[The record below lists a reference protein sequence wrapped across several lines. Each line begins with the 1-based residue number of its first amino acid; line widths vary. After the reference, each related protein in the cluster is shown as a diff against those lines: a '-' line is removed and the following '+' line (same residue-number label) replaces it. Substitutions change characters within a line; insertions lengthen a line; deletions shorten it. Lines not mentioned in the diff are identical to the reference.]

1 MKNRLSGAL
10 LGAVLLIGA
19 LLLIGAAAGPA
30 RAQDPDFLTFGG
42 GAFDFNDDST
52 AGVVSLEYLSA
63 KRLFFLQP
71 LAGFMVT
78 FDGGVY
84 GYAGLG
90 LDVFLGRRIVVTPSF
105 SVGLYG
111 EGDGKDLGHVVEF
124 RSAIQIAYRF
134 NDRSRLG
141 VVLHHLSNAGID
153 GTNPGANT
161 LMLTYSRPLGR
172 SSSRQARRPRPR
184 SKARR

>member
-10 LGAVLLIGA
+10 LGALV
-19 LLLIGAAAGPA
+19 LIGAAPGPA
-30 RAQDPDFLTFGG
+30 RAQDPDFLTFGA
-42 GAFDFNDDST
+42 GAFDYNDDGS
-52 AGVVSLEYLSA
+52 AGVISLAYLSA
-63 KRLFFLQP
+63 KRLWILQP
-71 LAGFMVT
+71 LGGFMVT

-90 LDVFLGRRIVVTPSF
+90 LDVFFGRRIVATPSF

-111 EGDGKDLGHVVEF
+111 QGDGKDLGHVVVF

-134 NDRSRLG
+134 DDRSRLG
-141 VVLHHLSNAGID
+141 VMLHHLSNAGLD
-153 GTNPGANT
+153 DTNPGANT

-172 SSSRQARRPRPR
+172 SSSRRARRAR
-184 SKARR
+184 SRTRARR

>member
-10 LGAVLLIGA
+10 LGALLLIGA
-19 LLLIGAAAGPA
+19 LPGPA
-30 RAQDPDFLTFGG
+30 WAQDPDFLTFGA
-42 GAFDFNDDST
+42 GAFDYNDDDT

-63 KRLFFLQP
+63 KRLWLLQP

-141 VVLHHLSNAGID
+141 IMLHHLSNAGID
-153 GTNPGANT
+153 DTNPGANT
-161 LMLTYSRPLGR
+161 IMLTYSRPLGG
-172 SSSRQARRPRPR
+172 SSSRQARR
-184 SKARR
+184 ARRRSRSRR

>member
-10 LGAVLLIGA
+10 LGALMLIGA
-19 LLLIGAAAGPA
+19 VAGPA
-30 RAQDPDFLTFGG
+30 PAQDPDFLTLGA
-42 GAFDFNDDST
+42 GAFDFNDDSA

-63 KRLFFLQP
+63 KRLLFLQP

-90 LDVFLGRRIVVTPSF
+90 LDVFFGRRIVATPSF
-105 SVGLYG
+105 SFGLYG
-111 EGDGKDLGHVVEF
+111 DGGGKDLGHVVEF

-141 VVLHHLSNAGID
+141 VMFHHLSNAGLD
-153 GTNPGANT
+153 DTNPGVNT
-161 LMLTYSRPLGR
+161 LMLTYSRPLGG
-172 SSSRQARRPRPR
+172 SSSRQARR
-184 SKARR
+184 ARRRSRARR

>member
-10 LGAVLLIGA
+10 LGALV
-19 LLLIGAAAGPA
+19 LIGAAAGPA
-30 RAQDPDFLTFGG
+30 PAQDPDFLTFGA
-42 GAFDFNDDST
+42 GAFDYNDDST

-63 KRLFFLQP
+63 KRLLFLQP
-71 LAGFMVT
+71 LGGFMVT

-84 GYAGLG
+84 GYAGLA
-90 LDVFLGRRIVVTPSF
+90 LDVFFGRRIVATPSF

-111 EGDGKDLGHVVEF
+111 EGDGKDLGHLVEF

-141 VVLHHLSNAGID
+141 VMLHHLSNAGLD
-153 GTNPGANT
+153 DTNPGANT

-172 SSSRQARRPRPR
+172 SSSRQARRVQRR
-184 SKARR
+184 SRGRSRR